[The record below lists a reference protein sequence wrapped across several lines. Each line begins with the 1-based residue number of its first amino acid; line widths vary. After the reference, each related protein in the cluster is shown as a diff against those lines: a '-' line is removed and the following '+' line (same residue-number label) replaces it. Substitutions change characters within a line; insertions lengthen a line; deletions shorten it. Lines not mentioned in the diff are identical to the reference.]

1 MTDEEIKEKAK
12 KQLVVLE
19 KYLQVLESS
28 VRVVETLKK
37 HAVNHQLHKRAI
49 HSRATLTGLDELLA
63 DLRGGRL
70 MCMDI
75 LGAKKVP
82 IAIEKKLK
90 LVVNNT
96 GGK

>member
-1 MTDEEIKEKAK
+1 MIDEETKEKAK

-28 VRVVETLKK
+28 TRVVKALKT
-37 HAVNHQLHKRAI
+37 HAVRNQLHRRAI
-49 HSRATLTGLDELLA
+49 HTVGALKGLEGLLE
-63 DLRGGRL
+63 DLRVGRL
-70 MCMDI
+70 MCMEI

-82 IAIEKKLK
+82 IEIEKKLK
-90 LVVNNT
+90 LVVNNI